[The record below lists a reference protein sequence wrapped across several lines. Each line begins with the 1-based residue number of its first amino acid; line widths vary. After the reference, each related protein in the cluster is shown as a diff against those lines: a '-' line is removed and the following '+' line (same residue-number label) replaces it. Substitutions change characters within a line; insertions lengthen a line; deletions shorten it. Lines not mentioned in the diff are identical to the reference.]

1 MKKNFYQLCK
11 AIAVILIFV
20 MEFGSISANLTKAD
34 LDTEVPKDDLL
45 LIHPVIGAEV
55 VNETD
60 VLVTIDPINYKIDSY
75 EIWIDS
81 DIGYE
86 AYKVENRDRIYCYNA
101 DLTSINLYGDEN
113 GDYYLADICEAD
125 GFKTTTVTIK
135 NVPKGEAFVKVR
147 ACVGDKK
154 SGTSEPQRVEI
165 TSGKNGYKEKYNFS
179 KVKVGETIKFG
190 AYEKDFPADG
200 RDPIEWVVLQK
211 TKDLI
216 MVISKYALDC
226 LPYNIESKDV
236 TWETCTL
243 RKWLNEEFY
252 EAAFNSKEK
261 KLIMTAGLLNATYS
275 AAGCYGGNNTKDKV
289 FLLAESDLLNPAL
302 GFDTFRS
309 YDDKNRR
316 CAPTDYAIAQGL
328 ANVIQTDVLTKD
340 NKCTVDW
347 WLRTPGKD
355 NSMAIEVQ
363 SEGFIPLGG
372 IEVNSGEVGVR
383 PVIGIRIEKNK
394 KTKKK
399 K

>member
-34 LDTEVPKDDLL
+34 IDTEVSKDDLL

-86 AYKVENRDRIYCYNA
+86 AYKVENRDRVYCYNA
-101 DLTSINLYGDEN
+101 DLTSINLYGDES
-113 GDYYLADICEAD
+113 GDYYLADVCEAD

-147 ACVGDKK
+147 ACLGDKR

-179 KVKVGETIKFG
+179 KVKVGDTIKFG
-190 AYEKDFPADG
+190 AFEKDFPTDG
-200 RDPIEWVVLQK
+200 RDPIEWIVLHK
-211 TKDLI
+211 TKDHI
-216 MVISKYALDC
+216 IVISKYVIDC
-226 LPYNIESKDV
+226 LPYNIELKDV

-261 KLIMTAGLLNATYS
+261 KLIMTAGLLNAKYS
-275 AAGCYGGNNTKDKV
+275 SVGGYGGKNTKDKV
-289 FLLAESDLLNPAL
+289 FLLSENDLVEPAM
-302 GFDTFRS
+302 GFSSWKYTEDV
-309 YDDKNRR
+309 NRR
-316 CAPTDYAIAQGL
+316 CAPTEYAIAQGL
-328 ANVIQTDVLTKD
+328 KKGMKNEYVTKD
-340 NKCTVDW
+340 NDYSVNW
-347 WLRTPGKD
+347 WLRTPGML
-355 NSMAIEVQ
+355 NSEAAIV
-363 SEGFIPLGG
+363 L
-372 IEVNSGEVGVR
+372 NSGMILASGNDVNWFMGCVR
-383 PVIGIRIEKNK
+383 PTIAIRIEKNK